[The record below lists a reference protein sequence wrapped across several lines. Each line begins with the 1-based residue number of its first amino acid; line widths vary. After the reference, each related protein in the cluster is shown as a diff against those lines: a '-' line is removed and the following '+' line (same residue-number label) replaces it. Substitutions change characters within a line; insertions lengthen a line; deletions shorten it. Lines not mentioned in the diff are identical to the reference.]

1 MPFNS
6 FLNYPMSWKRERS
19 KLKRPIY
26 LSLAEQLEKD
36 IAAGFLLPG
45 TKLPPQRELA
55 DFLDISFT
63 TVTRAYR
70 ICELKGLIYAV
81 TGSGTFV
88 APNAAKSVTISTD
101 NLTGSLI
108 DLGFVSSFEQCNDMI
123 SDTIVSVM
131 KKRQFTELLDYEYPT
146 GMPHHK
152 AAAVNWLKG
161 LGVQTDTEHLA
172 IASGTLN
179 AIALTLLA
187 LSVLLQSY
195 YNNDLRAQK
204 SRPRRSDRQ
213 VRHDTDRGR
222 HPCVLECRHFK
233 RLCRACLPLSAGTIG
248 LYQRYFQTLMFR
260 TACRLSGVR
269 RPFPGTDPQCDLQCK

>member
-6 FLNYPMSWKRERS
+6 FLNYPMSWKPERS

-36 IAAGFLLPG
+36 IAAGFLLP
-45 TKLPPQRELA
+45 
-55 DFLDISFT
+55 
-63 TVTRAYR
+63 
-70 ICELKGLIYAV
+70 
-81 TGSGTFV
+81 
-88 APNAAKSVTISTD
+88 
-101 NLTGSLI
+101 
-108 DLGFVSSFEQCNDMI
+108 
-123 SDTIVSVM
+123 
-131 KKRQFTELLDYEYPT
+131 
-146 GMPHHK
+146 
-152 AAAVNWLKG
+152 
-161 LGVQTDTEHLA
+161 
-172 IASGTLN
+172 GTLN